1 MTTNELMFL
10 IEEDPEGGYNAKALG
25 QSIFVQGDTFE
36 TLKSNIKDA
45 LECHFDTKEDIPK
58 IIRLHMVHDE
68 MFAYPKFMVF
78 ALILGKFGVLQKYIS
93 YNINRIR
100 AAGCSK
106 VVCSAKIYM
115 AGIDRKRFPC

>member
-36 TLKSNIKDA
+36 TLKSSIKDA

-58 IIRLHMVHDE
+58 IIIRLYD
-68 MFAYPKFMVF
+68 
-78 ALILGKFGVLQKYIS
+78 KYKKGGG
-93 YNINRIR
+93 NDAWKGNRNE
-100 AAGCSK
+100 
-106 VVCSAKIYM
+106 SATI
-115 AGIDRKRFPC
+115 